1 MNLTT
6 QTVLRK
12 PVVKAVTSSL
22 LFLLFLTPAFGE
34 IGNITSQTRAA
45 QITRKG
51 DKILTEVNTP
61 VEMRDLIQTLKGR
74 ANIKFVDDT
83 KVSVTE
89 YSKLLIDEF
98 VYNPEKKTGKL
109 SLKAALGT
117 IRYSS
122 GKIAKNSRENVKI
135 KSPTASVSVRGTD
148 FTMNVQ
154 EDGAS
159 SFLLLPSTDANGNS
173 YVGSIDVSTL
183 GGTVTLDQA
192 YEATTVTT
200 AIAPPSPPQVIQQD
214 GPVKGKKQ
222 DAGKDN
228 NENKKPADEKK
239 EGEFDEIKI
248 KKKEQQVMNKFL
260 RMNDGRYV
268 FFSKDKDNMISLI
281 VQDGSNVTV
290 NYDNRGSIINAKFN
304 SGNNVLFNIKQQ

>member
-1 MNLTT
+1 MNSLT
-6 QTVLRK
+6 QTALHRALVI
-12 PVVKAVTSSL
+12 SL
-22 LFLLFLTPAFGE
+22 ILSILSVSVYAE
-34 IGNITSQTRAA
+34 IGNVTSQTRAA

-51 DKILTEVNTP
+51 DKILTEINTP

-74 ANIKFVDDT
+74 TDIKFVDDT

-122 GKIAKNSRENVKI
+122 GKIAKNSRQNVKI

-159 SFLLLPSTDANGNS
+159 SFLLLPSTDENGNS
-173 YVGSIDVSTL
+173 YVGSIEVATL
-183 GGTVTLDQA
+183 GGKVTLDQA

-200 AIAPPSPPQVIQQD
+200 AIAAPSPPQVIQQD
-214 GPVKGKKQ
+214 GPDGGKKDKGQ
-222 DAGKDN
+222 KDN
-228 NENKKPADEKK
+228 NENKKPADKDAEKDDF
-239 EGEFDEIKI
+239 EDIKI
-248 KKKEQQVMNKFL
+248 KRREKQIMNTFL
-260 RMNDGRYV
+260 KMEDGRYV

-281 VQDGSNVTV
+281 VEDGSNVTV

>member
-159 SFLLLPSTDANGNS
+159 SFLLLPSTDADGKS

-214 GPVKGKKQ
+214 GPLKGKKQ

>member
-1 MNLTT
+1 MNSLT
-6 QTVLRK
+6 QTVLHRAL
-12 PVVKAVTSSL
+12 VISL
-22 LFLLFLTPAFGE
+22 ILSILSVSVYAE
-34 IGNITSQTRAA
+34 IGNVTSQTRAA

-74 ANIKFVDDT
+74 TDIKFVDDT

-122 GKIAKNSRENVKI
+122 GKIAKNSRQNVKI

-159 SFLLLPSTDANGNS
+159 SFLLLPSTDENGKS
-173 YVGSIDVSTL
+173 YVGSIEVATL
-183 GGTVTLDQA
+183 GGKVTLNQA

-200 AIAPPSPPQVIQQD
+200 AIAAPSPPQVIQQD
-214 GPVKGKKQ
+214 RPDGGKKDKGQ
-222 DAGKDN
+222 KDN
-228 NENKKPADEKK
+228 NENQRQVDKDAEKDDF
-239 EGEFDEIKI
+239 EDIKI
-248 KKKEQQVMNKFL
+248 KRREKQIMNTFL
-260 RMNDGRYV
+260 KMEDGRYV

-281 VQDGSNVTV
+281 VEDGSNVTV
-290 NYDNRGSIINAKFN
+290 NYDNKGSIINAKFN

>member
-1 MNLTT
+1 MNSLT
-6 QTVLRK
+6 QTALHRVL
-12 PVVKAVTSSL
+12 VISL
-22 LFLLFLTPAFGE
+22 ILSILSVSVYAE
-34 IGNITSQTRAA
+34 IGNVTSQTRAA

-74 ANIKFVDDT
+74 TDIKFVDDT

-122 GKIAKNSRENVKI
+122 GKIAKNSRQNVKI

-159 SFLLLPSTDANGNS
+159 SFLLLPSTDENGKS
-173 YVGSIDVSTL
+173 YVGSIEVATL
-183 GGTVTLDQA
+183 GGKVTLNQA

-200 AIAPPSPPQVIQQD
+200 AIAAPSPPQVIQQD
-214 GPVKGKKQ
+214 RPDGGKKDKGQ
-222 DAGKDN
+222 KDN
-228 NENKKPADEKK
+228 NENQRQVDKDAEKDDF
-239 EGEFDEIKI
+239 EDIKI
-248 KKKEQQVMNKFL
+248 KRREKQIMNTFL
-260 RMNDGRYV
+260 KMEDGRYV

-281 VQDGSNVTV
+281 VEDGSNVTV
-290 NYDNRGSIINAKFN
+290 NYDNKGSIINAKFN

>member
-1 MNLTT
+1 M
-6 QTVLRK
+6 VLRRAL
-12 PVVKAVTSSL
+12 VIL
-22 LFLLFLTPAFGE
+22 LILNILSVSVYAE
-34 IGNITSQTRAA
+34 IGNVTSQTKAA
-45 QITRKG
+45 RITRKG

-61 VEMRDLIQTLKGR
+61 VEMRDLIETLKGR
-74 ANIKFVDDT
+74 TNIKFIDDT

-122 GKIAKNSRENVKI
+122 GKIAQNSGKNVKI

-159 SFLLLPSTDANGNS
+159 SFLLLPSTDDTGKS

-183 GGTVTLDQA
+183 GGTVTLSKA
-192 YEATTVTT
+192 YEATTVTS
-200 AIAPPSPPQVIQQD
+200 AIAPPTPPQVIKQD
-214 GPVKGKKQ
+214 GPAVKDKDDKKN
-222 DAGKDN
+222 DNLENDN
-228 NENKKPADEKK
+228 NPDDEKEEQK
-239 EGEFDEIKI
+239 FDDIEIKR
-248 KKKEQQVMNKFL
+248 KEKQIMNTFL
-260 RMNDGRYV
+260 KMDDGRYV

-281 VQDGSNVTV
+281 VEDGSNVTV
-290 NYDNRGSIINAKFN
+290 NYDNKGSIINAKMN
-304 SGNNVLFNIKQQ
+304 SGNNVQFNIKQQ

>member
-1 MNLTT
+1 MNLIT
-6 QTVLRK
+6 QTGLRK
-12 PVVKAVTSSL
+12 PAVTSSL

-51 DKILTEVNTP
+51 DKILTKVNTP

-159 SFLLLPSTDANGNS
+159 SFLLLPSTDADGKT

-222 DAGKDN
+222 KGDKDS
-228 NENKKPADEKK
+228 NENNKPADKNK
-239 EGEFDEIKI
+239 GDEFDEIKI
-248 KKKEQQVMNKFL
+248 KRKEKQIMNTFL
-260 RMNDGRYV
+260 KMNDGRYV

-281 VQDGSNVTV
+281 VEDGSNVTV
-290 NYDNRGSIINAKFN
+290 NYDNKGSIINAKFN

>member
-1 MNLTT
+1 MNFLT
-6 QTVLRK
+6 QTALRK
-12 PVVKAVTSSL
+12 ALVISL
-22 LFLLFLTPAFGE
+22 ILSILSVSVYAE
-34 IGNITSQTRAA
+34 IGNVTSQTKAA
-45 QITRKG
+45 RITRKG

-61 VEMRDLIQTLKGR
+61 VEMRDLIETLKGR
-74 ANIKFVDDT
+74 TNIKFVDDT

-122 GKIAKNSRENVKI
+122 GKIAKNSRQNVKI

-148 FTMNVQ
+148 FTINVQ

-159 SFLLLPSTDANGNS
+159 SFLLLPSTDEAGKS

-183 GGTVTLDQA
+183 GGTVTLNKA
-192 YEATTVTT
+192 YEATTVTS
-200 AIAPPSPPQVIQQD
+200 AIAPPTPPVVIQQD
-214 GPVKGKKQ
+214 GPPVKDKDDNKK
-222 DAGKDN
+222 DNLENDNNAEDN
-228 NENKKPADEKK
+228 NEEQKLDDIEIKRKEKK
-239 EGEFDEIKI
+239 
-248 KKKEQQVMNKFL
+248 VMNTFL
-260 RMNDGRYV
+260 KMDDGRYV
-268 FFSKDKDNMISLI
+268 FFSKDKDNLISLI
-281 VQDGSNVTV
+281 VEDGANVTV
-290 NYDNRGSIINAKFN
+290 NYDNSGSIINAKMN

>member
-1 MNLTT
+1 MNSLI
-6 QTVLRK
+6 QTALHRALVI
-12 PVVKAVTSSL
+12 SL
-22 LFLLFLTPAFGE
+22 ILSILSVSVYAE
-34 IGNITSQTRAA
+34 IGNVTSQTRAA

-74 ANIKFVDDT
+74 TDIKFVDDT

-122 GKIAKNSRENVKI
+122 GKIAKNSRQNVKI

-159 SFLLLPSTDANGNS
+159 SFLLLPSTDENGKS
-173 YVGSIDVSTL
+173 YVGSIEVATL
-183 GGTVTLDQA
+183 GGKVTLNQA

-200 AIAPPSPPQVIQQD
+200 AIAAPSPPQVIQQD
-214 GPVKGKKQ
+214 RPDGGKKDKGQ
-222 DAGKDN
+222 KDN
-228 NENKKPADEKK
+228 NENQRQVDKDAEKDDF
-239 EGEFDEIKI
+239 EDIKI
-248 KKKEQQVMNKFL
+248 RRREKQIMNTFL
-260 RMNDGRYV
+260 KMEDGRYV

-281 VQDGSNVTV
+281 VEDGSNVTV
-290 NYDNRGSIINAKFN
+290 NYDNKGSIINAKFN

>member
-1 MNLTT
+1 MAEVGN
-6 QTVLRK
+6 
-12 PVVKAVTSSL
+12 VT
-22 LFLLFLTPAFGE
+22 A
-34 IGNITSQTRAA
+34 QTRAA

-51 DKILTEVNTP
+51 DKILTEVDTP

-74 ANIKFVDDT
+74 ADIRFVDDT

-122 GKIAKNSRENVKI
+122 GKIAKNSRQNVKI

-159 SFLLLPSTDANGNS
+159 SFILLPSTDEAGNS

-183 GGTVTLDQA
+183 GGTVTLNQA

-200 AIAPPSPPQVIQQD
+200 AIAPPTPPQVIKQD
-214 GPVKGKKQ
+214 GPAKPKKKNNK
-222 DAGKDN
+222 DSNEDN
-228 NENKKPADEKK
+228 NNAGDDEENEND
-239 EGEFDEIKI
+239 FDDIKI
-248 KKKEQQVMNKFL
+248 KRKEAQLMNTFL
-260 RMNDGRYV
+260 KMEDGRYV

-281 VQDGSNVTV
+281 VEDGSNVTV
-290 NYDNRGSIINAKFN
+290 NYDNKGSIINAKFN
-304 SGNNVLFNIKQQ
+304 SGNNVQFNIKQQ

>member
-1 MNLTT
+1 MSSLT
-6 QTVLRK
+6 QTALRRVL
-12 PVVKAVTSSL
+12 VISL
-22 LFLLFLTPAFGE
+22 ILSILSVSVYAE
-34 IGNITSQTRAA
+34 IGNVTSQTRAA

-74 ANIKFVDDT
+74 TDIKFVDDT

-122 GKIAKNSRENVKI
+122 GKIAKNSRQNVKI

-159 SFLLLPSTDANGNS
+159 SFLLLPSTDENGKS
-173 YVGSIDVSTL
+173 YVGSIEVATL
-183 GGTVTLDQA
+183 GGKVTLNQA

-200 AIAPPSPPQVIQQD
+200 AIAAPSPPQVIQQD
-214 GPVKGKKQ
+214 RPDGGKKDKGQ
-222 DAGKDN
+222 KDN
-228 NENKKPADEKK
+228 NENQRQVDKDAEKDDF
-239 EGEFDEIKI
+239 EDIKI
-248 KKKEQQVMNKFL
+248 KRREKQIMNTFL
-260 RMNDGRYV
+260 KMEDGRYV

-281 VQDGSNVTV
+281 VEDGSNVTV
-290 NYDNRGSIINAKFN
+290 NYDNKGSIINAKFN

>member
-1 MNLTT
+1 MNSLT
-6 QTVLRK
+6 QTALRK
-12 PVVKAVTSSL
+12 ALVISL
-22 LFLLFLTPAFGE
+22 ILSILSVSVYAE
-34 IGNITSQTRAA
+34 IGNVTSQTKAA
-45 QITRKG
+45 RITRNG

-61 VEMRDLIQTLKGR
+61 VEMRDLIETLKGR
-74 ANIKFVDDT
+74 TNIKFVDDT

-122 GKIAKNSRENVKI
+122 GKIAKNSRQNVKI

-148 FTMNVQ
+148 FTINVQ

-159 SFLLLPSTDANGNS
+159 SFLLLPSTDEAGKS

-183 GGTVTLDQA
+183 GGTVTLNKA
-192 YEATTVTT
+192 YEATTVTS
-200 AIAPPSPPQVIQQD
+200 AIAPPTPPVVIQQD
-214 GPVKGKKQ
+214 GPPVKDKDDNKK
-222 DAGKDN
+222 DNLENDNNAEDN
-228 NENKKPADEKK
+228 NEEQKLDDIEIKRKEKK
-239 EGEFDEIKI
+239 
-248 KKKEQQVMNKFL
+248 VMNTFL
-260 RMNDGRYV
+260 KMDDGRYV
-268 FFSKDKDNMISLI
+268 FFSKDKDNLISLI
-281 VQDGSNVTV
+281 VEDGANVTV
-290 NYDNRGSIINAKFN
+290 NYDNSGSIINAKMN

>member
-1 MNLTT
+1 MNLAT
-6 QTVLRK
+6 QMVLRR

-122 GKIAKNSRENVKI
+122 GKIAKNSRQNVKI

-154 EDGAS
+154 EDGAT
-159 SFLLLPSTDANGNS
+159 SFLLLPSTDTDGSS

-200 AIAPPSPPQVIQQD
+200 AIAPPSPPQVIQGD
-214 GPVKGKKQ
+214 GAVNGKKE
-222 DAGKDN
+222 DVKKDN
-228 NENKKPADEKK
+228 NEDKKPTDEKEK
-239 EGEFDEIKI
+239 DEFDEIKI
-248 KKKEQQVMNKFL
+248 KKKETQIMNTFL
-260 RMNDGRYV
+260 KMNDGRYV

-281 VQDGSNVTV
+281 VEDGSNVTV